1 LPHRVSWPNI
11 KNLVFFLV
19 WALVDGERER
29 EGKKEREREREREGR
44 ETEDWQEIKVVQRD
58 VFLWAAVTT
67 RRKSQ
72 HVDRMSLIF
81 SRMQYKA

>member
-1 LPHRVSWPNI
+1 M
-11 KNLVFFLV
+11 
-19 WALVDGERER
+19 ERER
-29 EGKKEREREREREGR
+29 EKERKREREREREKER
-44 ETEDWQEIKVVQRD
+44 EREREDWQEIKVVQRD